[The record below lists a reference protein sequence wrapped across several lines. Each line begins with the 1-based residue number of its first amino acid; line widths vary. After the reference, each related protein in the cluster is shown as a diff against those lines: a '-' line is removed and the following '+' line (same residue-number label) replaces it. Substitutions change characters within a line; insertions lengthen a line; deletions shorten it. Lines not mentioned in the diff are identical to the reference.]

1 MKRGNDHMKIDTRL
15 KFMAMMTV
23 GAVLLTLAV
32 FAISMADAYTVLR
45 ALGAPVDTGFV
56 PAQIGDGDGM
66 AILGLGI
73 GAGLALGLAGIGAG
87 LGMGTASAAALGAIT
102 EKPETFGKSILYVVF
117 IEAVAIYGFVI
128 AFLLVGYIPQLM
140 GH

>member
-1 MKRGNDHMKIDTRL
+1 MRFYKEITSL
-15 KFMAMMTV
+15 VLV
-23 GAVLLTLAV
+23 GLSVV
-32 FAISMADAYTVLR
+32 VTVLAAITFGMLESSAVMS
-45 ALGAPVDTGFV
+45 ALATPTNSGFQLLQTG
-56 PAQIGDGDGM
+56 GEN
-66 AILGLGI
+66 AIAIMGIAI

-128 AFLLVGYIPQLM
+128 AFLLVGNISLLA
-140 GH
+140 G

>member
-1 MKRGNDHMKIDTRL
+1 MKIDNRI
-15 KFMAMMTV
+15 KFMAMMMMGV
-23 GAVLLTLAV
+23 IMLTLAI
-32 FAISMADAYTVLR
+32 FAISMADASTVLR
-45 ALGAPVDTGFV
+45 MLGAPVDRGFV
-56 PAQIGDGDGM
+56 PAQIGDGNGW

-128 AFLLVGYIPQLM
+128 AFLLVGYIPQLL

>member
-1 MKRGNDHMKIDTRL
+1 MRYYKEITSL
-15 KFMAMMTV
+15 ILV
-23 GAVLLTLAV
+23 GLSIVTTILAAITFGLLDSSGV
-32 FAISMADAYTVLR
+32 MS
-45 ALGAPVDTGFV
+45 ALGTPTSYGYHPLQVVEGA
-56 PAQIGDGDGM
+56 IG
-66 AILGLGI
+66 IFGLAL

-128 AFLLVGYIPQLM
+128 AFLLVGYIPSLI
-140 GH
+140 G

>member
-1 MKRGNDHMKIDTRL
+1 MRFYKEITSL
-15 KFMAMMTV
+15 VLV
-23 GAVLLTLAV
+23 GLSVV
-32 FAISMADAYTVLR
+32 VTVLAAITFGLLDGTAAMS
-45 ALGAPVDTGFV
+45 ALGTPSVHEYELLQAT
-56 PAQIGDGDGM
+56 AENAM
-66 AILGLGI
+66 AILGLAV

-128 AFLLVGYIPQLM
+128 AFLLSGYI
-140 GH
+140 GTIVGGG

>member
-1 MKRGNDHMKIDTRL
+1 ML
-15 KFMAMMTV
+15 ESS
-23 GAVLLTLAV
+23 AVMSALATPTNSGFQLLQTGGEN
-32 FAISMADAYTVLR
+32 AI
-45 ALGAPVDTGFV
+45 
-56 PAQIGDGDGM
+56 
-66 AILGLGI
+66 AIMGIAI

-128 AFLLVGYIPQLM
+128 AFLLVGNISLLA
-140 GH
+140 G

>member
-1 MKRGNDHMKIDTRL
+1 MRYYKEITSLVLVGL
-15 KFMAMMTV
+15 SVVVTV
-23 GAVLLTLAV
+23 IAAITFGMLESSAVMSALATPTNSGYQLLQTGGEN
-32 FAISMADAYTVLR
+32 AI
-45 ALGAPVDTGFV
+45 
-56 PAQIGDGDGM
+56 
-66 AILGLGI
+66 AIMGIAI

-128 AFLLVGYIPQLM
+128 AFLLVGNIATLA
-140 GH
+140 G

>member
-1 MKRGNDHMKIDTRL
+1 MRYYKEITSL
-15 KFMAMMTV
+15 VLV
-23 GAVLLTLAV
+23 GLSVV
-32 FAISMADAYTVLR
+32 VTVLAAITFGILDSSAVMS
-45 ALGAPVDTGFV
+45 ALATPTNSGFQLLQTG
-56 PAQIGDGDGM
+56 GEN
-66 AILGLGI
+66 AIAIMGIAI

-128 AFLLVGYIPQLM
+128 AFLLVGNIALLA
-140 GH
+140 G